1 MYNLPLKIFSFSL
14 QVWKDVCFYPSS
26 PGNFE
31 CKWDIL
37 WEINTVC
44 LWKSKGWRFFKSTVQ
59 RSGILPIWQGR
70 DKLTMRVGQAIDV
83 CDVRILEMEQ
93 LFHSRTTRRRRRR
106 PAWRCVILRRS
117 INGFLDKHLQMHEK
131 AFGSWF
137 TTFSWKRFF
146 FKVRSIRSKYPCFL
160 LNLNF
165 HAKDNIYTSCT
176 TFTNFS
182 NIWIFVP
189 NMLIFLSA
197 EIFAFCDLWPQLK
210 KVERSF
216 LHSLI
221 F

>member
-1 MYNLPLKIFSFSL
+1 MTIFQVHSSEVRDSTNLTRSRQIDDAGGSSNWRVRRTYIRNGAAVSFT
-14 QVWKDVCFYPSS
+14 
-26 PGNFE
+26 N
-31 CKWDIL
+31 
-37 WEINTVC
+37 NTTE
-44 LWKSKGWRFFKSTVQ
+44 K
-59 RSGILPIWQGR
+59 
-70 DKLTMRVGQAIDV
+70 
-83 CDVRILEMEQ
+83 
-93 LFHSRTTRRRRRR
+93 RRR

-146 FKVRSIRSKYPCFL
+146 FKVRSIRSMYPCFL

-210 KVERSF
+210 TVERSF

>member
-26 PGNFE
+26 PDNFE

-137 TTFSWKRFF
+137 TTFSWKQFF
-146 FKVRSIRSKYPCFL
+146 FKVRSILAF
-160 LNLNF
+160 F
-165 HAKDNIYTSCT
+165 WIWI
-176 TFTNFS
+176 FTPKIIFIPVVL

-189 NMLIFLSA
+189 KMLIFLSA

-210 KVERSF
+210 TVERSF